1 MRYSRARRRVHGG
14 GGVRDQVVVTIE
26 PTTPSA
32 RLDVADAFQ
41 QVLDYLRLIELAASD
56 HAKFDWKL
64 EKAATNS
71 PFTVV
76 AYTPTGGVAAK
87 HQQSLPVAQRR
98 TEEGLREL
106 AKGTVPSWM
115 HKEQRNTAKRLTRR
129 FTSGIGRVQLRSSET
144 DKRSFSVNRSLAG
157 KALQTLERVDGI
169 DELNIPA
176 HTAYGEIEGTLMG
189 VGTHYNK
196 PALWVRANG
205 FDIIRCLIE
214 REKLDELGDEATLSE
229 VWQHKRVRLSGKLY
243 YDEGG
248 LLGEMAVDGMSIFA
262 APGVHLQEII
272 TPGFTGDFDPV
283 TFLDRLHEG
292 NAH

>member
-1 MRYSRARRRVHGG
+1 M
-14 GGVRDQVVVTIE
+14 RDQVVVTIE

-32 RLDVADAFQ
+32 RLDIADAFQ

-56 HAKFDWKL
+56 RAKFDWKL
-64 EKAATNS
+64 EKATTNS

-98 TEEGLREL
+98 TQDGLREL

-115 HKEQRNTAKRLTRR
+115 RKEQRNAAKRLTRR
-129 FTSGIGRVQLRSSET
+129 FASGIGRVQLRSSET
-144 DKRSFSVNRSLAG
+144 DKKSFSVNRSLAG

-169 DELNIPA
+169 EELNIPA

-189 VGTHYNK
+189 VGTYYNK

-205 FDIIRCLIE
+205 YDVVRCLIE
-214 REKLDELGDEATLSE
+214 REKLDALGDEATLAE
-229 VWQHKRVRLSGKLY
+229 VWQHKRVRLSGKLS

-248 LLGEMAVDGMSIFA
+248 LLGEVAVDDMSIFA
-262 APGVHLQEII
+262 APNVKLETILG
-272 TPGFTGDFDPV
+272 PGSTGDFDPV
-283 TFLDRLHEG
+283 TYLDRLHEG
-292 NAH
+292 SAH